1 MLGESRFWCSDSC
14 VWDVQEFFINVFGRE
29 TERCVFYFP
38 RWGSRGRWHR
48 LRVPFSGEFLH
59 LTLISLNKEA
69 YQQSNIS
76 PAFILKIVHNLCHA
90 DSRLKHV
97 SVTLNKNQYDDDS
110 LTHRQP
116 CFTGHALIT
125 HVSDQMINQEK
136 PRGSDGT
143 QRGCK
148 DLKSTKY

>member
-48 LRVPFSGEFLH
+48 LRVPFSGEFLR
-59 LTLISLNKEA
+59 LRLISLNKEA
-69 YQQSNIS
+69 YQQSDIS
-76 PAFILKIVHNLCHA
+76 PAFILKIVHHLCHA

-97 SVTLNKNQYDDDS
+97 SVTLNKNQYDDDA
-110 LTHRQP
+110 LTLRQP
-116 CFTGHALIT
+116 CFTGHAFIT

-143 QRGCK
+143 QRVCK